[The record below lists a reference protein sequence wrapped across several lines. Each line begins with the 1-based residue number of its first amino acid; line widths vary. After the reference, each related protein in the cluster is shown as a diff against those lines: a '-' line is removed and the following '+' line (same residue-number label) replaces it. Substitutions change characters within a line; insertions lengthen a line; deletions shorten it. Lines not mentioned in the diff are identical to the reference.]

1 MNESR
6 ANNPLVS
13 PQTTTR
19 KLGSEV
25 GRLSDL
31 LNTVHEWVQETG
43 GKRLICTRCGYRRLP
58 GDEVRRTCNGLDRE
72 KLLHQDWSESEK
84 EIIRR
89 WFGAKSV

>member
-6 ANNPLVS
+6 ASKPLVS
-13 PQTTTR
+13 QHTTT
-19 KLGSEV
+19 KDPSSEAV
-25 GRLSDL
+25 RLSDL

-43 GKRLICTRCGYRRLP
+43 GKRLVCTRCGYRRLP
-58 GDEVRRTCNGLDRE
+58 SDKVSRTCNGLDRE

-89 WFGAKSV
+89 WLGAKSI